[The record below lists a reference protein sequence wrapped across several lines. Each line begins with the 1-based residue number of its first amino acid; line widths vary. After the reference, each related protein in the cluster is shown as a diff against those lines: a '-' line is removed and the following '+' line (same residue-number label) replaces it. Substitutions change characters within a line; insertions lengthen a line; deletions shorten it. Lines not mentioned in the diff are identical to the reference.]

1 MVSGIKTADFTTFIL
16 GDLGQSVTIQSVTKT
31 ISNITGDRTLTY
43 AVGTSIT
50 VIFLRK
56 NTIREYDTEGVLEK
70 ADAYMMANTTD
81 SVARNDKV
89 THDSNVYRI
98 GTVITRNPDG
108 ATPMFDMCSLHLLS

>member
-16 GDLGQSVTIQSVTKT
+16 GDLGQSVTIQTVTKT
-31 ISNITGDRTLTY
+31 ISNITGERTLTY

-50 VIFLRK
+50 AIFLRK
-56 NTIREYDTEGVLEK
+56 NTIRDYDPEGVLEK

-89 THDSNVYRI
+89 TQDSNVYRI
-98 GTVITRNPDG
+98 GTVTRRDPDG
-108 ATPMFDMCSLHLLS
+108 STPMFDMCALHLLS